1 MDILNLREIL
11 VKAVLLAANT
21 TFDSYHVST
30 TSPGTGRLSAL
41 QHSSRDREAF
51 LLHLD
56 QRQLH
61 LCIPGLFEAACRPT
75 CRNVAKLHDHNK
87 YQCFF
92 CIELQKCC
100 KAHSFG
106 TPKGACRG
114 AEWLRTL
121 IACYL
126 GKRPLSRNNGI
137 VFTCSN
143 IRNHDC
149 HVAICCYHHHCH
161 YQGVGIDLHLVHPG
175 SVFWQSAKG
184 SSWFL

>member
-1 MDILNLREIL
+1 MFPEPVATLFPTFFQNLRGCGHPGHPIYPRKKKNGSQEYRCLHLMDILNLREIL

-114 AEWLRTL
+114 AE
-121 IACYL
+121 
-126 GKRPLSRNNGI
+126 
-137 VFTCSN
+137 
-143 IRNHDC
+143 
-149 HVAICCYHHHCH
+149 
-161 YQGVGIDLHLVHPG
+161 
-175 SVFWQSAKG
+175 
-184 SSWFL
+184 